1 MVFTNLFQ
9 SSPPPPT
16 FTPASLID
24 LSSKVY
30 IITSCATASNASL
43 ASIFYALHATVYI
56 GSSSLS
62 AFDTVA
68 SRLRKERSNSKGH
81 LKPFI
86 YDIAGLHSVKTAV
99 QAFLEDEWRL
109 DVLFLDTSAESL
121 LSCFLLA
128 KLMRPVMH
136 TTASHF
142 CHPNPSIRVIWI
154 ADSISSGARGYEAM
168 GEMYQ
173 LVHEFAHRRFS
184 NADEQPH
191 AKTLPNRNPDGIQ
204 HVVVDHAPSGSGG
217 SRVVLNWM
225 PRFVQGTQYM
235 AYTLLYAGLGPDV
248 RSGDLIIPWG
258 RKGSATGDVVMG
270 VECKDGRG
278 KSLSQLFYES
288 CEENVKP
295 FE

>member
-1 MVFTNLFQ
+1 MVFTNLFH
-9 SSPPPPT
+9 SSLPSPT

-43 ASIFYALHATVYI
+43 ASILYTLHATVYI

-86 YDIAGLHSVKTAV
+86 YNVASLHSVKAAV
-99 QAFLEDEWRL
+99 QAFLGDEWRL
-109 DVLFLDTSAESL
+109 DVLFLDTSADSL

-142 CHPNPSIRVIWI
+142 CHPNPSIRVVWI
-154 ADSISSGARGYEAM
+154 GNSNFSGARRDETVS
-168 GEMYQ
+168 ELYQ
-173 LVHEFAHRRFS
+173 VAHEFAHRGTG

-191 AKTLPNRNPDGIQ
+191 AKTLPSRNPDGLQ
-204 HVVVDHAPSGSGG
+204 HVVVDHAPLGLKAL
-217 SRVVLNWM
+217 RVVLNWM

-258 RKGSATGDVVMG
+258 RKEIVPGDVVMG
-270 VECKDGRG
+270 VECKDGG
-278 KSLSQLFYES
+278 GESLSQLFYRR
-288 CEENVKP
+288 CEKNVKP